1 VTARLEEVLAR
12 RLREV
17 AERKGVALTHLADR
31 AGIARSYLWRL
42 LDGDSSA
49 TLTTV
54 QRLASVLGVDAV
66 SLLQPMQARS
76 AESAA
81 TRPSARRGKRGRP
94 TRRRS

>member
-1 VTARLEEVLAR
+1 
-12 RLREV
+12 V

-42 LDGDSSA
+42 LDADSSA

-54 QRLASVLGVDAV
+54 QRLAGVLGVDAV
-66 SLLQPMQARS
+66 SLLLPAPARS
-76 AESAA
+76 AEPA
-81 TRPSARRGKRGRP
+81 TARLGGGRGKRQRP